1 MILATSHYIS
11 ILWLKREL
19 LIGAPV
25 FDSRSICL
33 IVIGLWLS
41 WMWLTKSSNLV
52 GKLLLDP
59 IFVSMTLA
67 VPSTSTHRDQG
78 PLNTT
83 GCVKVRA
90 KNLIY
95 RCCRFAR
102 DCAAWSR
109 CIHMHCHHRGVI
121 PLKYLLRV
129 QQINLPRRQMNL
141 LKTLC
146 SNQPQ
151 TGDIFLRVSCF
162 WKSVLWMQNLLHG
175 SCRMIHSAFSGTT
188 RMIQIALNSAPTT
201 PV

>member
-33 IVIGLWLS
+33 GL
-41 WMWLTKSSNLV
+41 V
-52 GKLLLDP
+52 ELDVVDQ
-59 IFVSMTLA
+59 IFQSCWQVATRSMTLA
-67 VPSTSTHRDQG
+67 VPSTSTHRDQR

-129 QQINLPRRQMNL
+129 QRINLLRRQMDLFETVSPPLDRPQIGVFKGGWRPHWTFHRQQSAKIQRFKL
-141 LKTLC
+141 LWIRARQDQFNPGYCLE
-146 SNQPQ
+146 
-151 TGDIFLRVSCF
+151 
-162 WKSVLWMQNLLHG
+162 
-175 SCRMIHSAFSGTT
+175 
-188 RMIQIALNSAPTT
+188 IQRQD
-201 PV
+201 

>member
-1 MILATSHYIS
+1 MNLATSHYIS
-11 ILWLKREL
+11 ILWLKREP

-33 IVIGLWLS
+33 IVIGVWLS

-52 GKLLLDP
+52 GKLLPDP

-129 QQINLPRRQMNL
+129 QRINLLRRQMDLFETVSPPLDRPQIGVFKGGWRPHWTFHRQQSAKIQRFKL
-141 LKTLC
+141 LWIRARQDQFNPGYCLE
-146 SNQPQ
+146 
-151 TGDIFLRVSCF
+151 
-162 WKSVLWMQNLLHG
+162 
-175 SCRMIHSAFSGTT
+175 
-188 RMIQIALNSAPTT
+188 IQRQD
-201 PV
+201 

>member
-33 IVIGLWLS
+33 GL
-41 WMWLTKSSNLV
+41 V
-52 GKLLLDP
+52 ELDVVDQ
-59 IFVSMTLA
+59 IFQSCWQVATRSDICFNDT
-67 VPSTSTHRDQG
+67 TSTHRDQG

-129 QQINLPRRQMNL
+129 QRINLLRRQMDLFETVSPPLDRPQIGVFKGGWRPHWTFHRQQSAKIQRFKL
-141 LKTLC
+141 LWIRARQDQFNPGYCLE
-146 SNQPQ
+146 
-151 TGDIFLRVSCF
+151 
-162 WKSVLWMQNLLHG
+162 
-175 SCRMIHSAFSGTT
+175 
-188 RMIQIALNSAPTT
+188 IQRQD
-201 PV
+201 

>member
-1 MILATSHYIS
+1 MSSAFSYVQFACYMTKKYIGKVACCQK
-11 ILWLKREL
+11 LDLRTCRL
-19 LIGAPV
+19 RPV
-25 FDSRSICL
+25 RRRLCPLRS
-33 IVIGLWLS
+33 
-41 WMWLTKSSNLV
+41 T
-52 GKLLLDP
+52 
-59 IFVSMTLA
+59 
-67 VPSTSTHRDQG
+67 
-78 PLNTT
+78 
-83 GCVKVRA
+83 
-90 KNLIY
+90 
-95 RCCRFAR
+95 
-102 DCAAWSR
+102 
-109 CIHMHCHHRGVI
+109 CIHMHWHHRGVI